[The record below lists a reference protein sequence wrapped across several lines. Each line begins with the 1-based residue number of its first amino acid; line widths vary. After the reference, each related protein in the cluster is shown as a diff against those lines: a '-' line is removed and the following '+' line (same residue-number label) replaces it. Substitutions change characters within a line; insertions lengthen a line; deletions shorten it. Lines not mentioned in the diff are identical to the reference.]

1 MYSNPIDLRTKQDN
15 IFLSLS
21 FLQAAMIL
29 TASILSVL
37 QPSVYKLESH
47 NWQIQA
53 IGQDIIDSVLLVP
66 ALVICTARVFRNKA
80 KAFYIWGGLHL
91 YLLYTFIIYA
101 FNVHFNSF
109 FLLYCGVLG
118 ISVYSLLWYSSRIL
132 QLNSPTLFRPT
143 FSSKII
149 AVYFIM
155 VGSLFMLLW
164 LFEIVPAMIAGGQP
178 NSLDKTALFTNP
190 VHVLDISVVL
200 PSFIIVAILLLRGH
214 RIAFL
219 LAPSLLTFML
229 LMSIT
234 IMFLTVFT
242 GYREQQHNAAL
253 ASNMALFSLICFF
266 LLRRHLVELVK
277 TTPIHQ
283 V

>member
-1 MYSNPIDLRTKQDN
+1 MYSNTNALRTKQDN
-15 IFLSLS
+15 LFLSLS

-29 TASILSVL
+29 TAVILSML
-37 QPSVYKLESH
+37 QPSVYKLESR

-53 IGQDIIDSVLLVP
+53 IGQDLIDGILVVP
-66 ALVICTARVFRNKA
+66 ALVICTVCVLRNKA
-80 KAFYIWGGLHL
+80 KAFYIWGGFHL

-101 FNVHFNSF
+101 FSVHFNSL
-109 FLLYCGVLG
+109 FLLYCGILG
-118 ISVYSLLWYSSRIL
+118 ISVYSLLWYFSRL
-132 QLNSPTLFRPT
+132 LLLNSPILFRPT

-155 VGSLFMLLW
+155 VGCLFILLW
-164 LFEIVPAMIAGGQP
+164 LFEIVPAIIAGGRP
-178 NSLDKTALFTNP
+178 GSLDKTALFTNP

-200 PSFIIVAILLLRGH
+200 PSFIIVAVLLLQGR

-219 LAPSLLTFML
+219 LVSSLLTFML

-242 GYREQQHNAAL
+242 GYQEQQHNAAL
-253 ASNMALFSLICFF
+253 ASNIALFSLICFF
-266 LLRRHLVELVK
+266 LLRRHLGELVK
-277 TTPIHQ
+277 ATPAHSE
-283 V
+283 